1 MQMNDIIGEMQPSD
15 YSSIGNSCCCGCGN
29 LGGLG
34 NGYGLG
40 NVVIG
45 NCGFGWW
52 IWILLIL
59 FYTNQGTNNVG
70 NNCCCCNTG
79 SNDCCCQGNSNN
91 GYGNGSCSGWLFLL
105 VILFLCSGCNNGFGS
120 GFGNFGLGNCGFGN
134 SGICDGLD
142 GLVGG
147 CY

>member
-34 NGYGLG
+34 N
-40 NVVIG
+40 
-45 NCGFGWW
+45 
-52 IWILLIL
+52 
-59 FYTNQGTNNVG
+59 QGTNNVG

-79 SNDCCCQGNSNN
+79 SNDSCCQGNSNN

-134 SGICDGLD
+134 SGIYDGLD